1 MLNLALHGLL
11 KLECGVWSVEG
22 SGRCV
27 SLGSDQL
34 FKTLPHSFEQL
45 VHIAEVFNPAR
56 SGSGIR
62 EASRAALVAF
72 AIYGSTVR
80 MNISDC
86 VAGFKHYFRPRASLR
101 GRALA
106 AGFRGDSRRDAGAAE
121 LIAIGNA

>member
-1 MLNLALHGLL
+1 MAHRRDAGFRLS
-11 KLECGVWSVEG
+11 KSW
-22 SGRCV
+22 R
-27 SLGSDQL
+27 
-34 FKTLPHSFEQL
+34 T
-45 VHIAEVFNPAR
+45 AR
-56 SGSGIR
+56 SENGIR